1 MRPILSTRPMSAHQ
15 QQQAPKSRAV
25 YDFTDQIQNLKEKE
39 LNLEKAKTNLYL
51 AAENQR
57 HLQAVQELTRKH

>member
-1 MRPILSTRPMSAHQ
+1 MSAHQ

-57 HLQAVQELTRKH
+57 HLQAIQEHN